1 MDKGGDLHNFPSQVH
16 QNLSCSFRKS
26 TAHLT
31 AQNQPLKTFPSE
43 FSCSMKKKA
52 EAMACLSSSLLSVL
66 MERLIGNR
74 DLKKGEVFELEKQ
87 EGGHELKEKEVGED
101 PDSQIQHKPWPVPLE
116 MKATLSMWLQVLR
129 LHDPRVLG
137 CYSRREANR
146 LGSMVEDEEAM
157 SKAASSVEVVGVRL
171 KHPYVVPATRW

>member
-1 MDKGGDLHNFPSQVH
+1 
-16 QNLSCSFRKS
+16 
-26 TAHLT
+26 
-31 AQNQPLKTFPSE
+31 
-43 FSCSMKKKA
+43 MKKKLVWLIMGRGQECILILKGA
-52 EAMACLSSSLLSVL
+52 NALFKVL
-66 MERLIGNR
+66 GPLVDKTARY
-74 DLKKGEVFELEKQ
+74 LKKGEVFELEKQ